1 MINNPTPRYIAAI
14 SSLIVAII
22 SSIVVFLFTQ
32 NYLSAFVDLVVVF
45 LASFLLF
52 NYLLKQFIYQKIQLI
67 YKNIHRFKTESQ
79 SLHQVLENNNQDPIA
94 EVGKEV
100 MDWMKENRR
109 EVNQLKEQASYR
121 REFLGNVSHEL
132 KTPIQSIQGYIHTL
146 LDGALEDKKVNRVFL
161 NKASNGVDRLVE
173 LVEDLTAISEFESNA
188 VSLDFQKFDIIALVN
203 EVFETVEHQAEEKKV
218 TLKIKKQ
225 SPKTAIVVADKTK
238 IRQVITNLIVNAIKY
253 GKKSGAVRVGLYDMD
268 KNFLLEVSDDGEG
281 IAEEHLP
288 RLFERF
294 YRTDKGRSRNE
305 GGSGLGLSIAKHI
318 MEAHRQ
324 TINVRS
330 TIGEGST
337 FGITLKKG

>member
-14 SSLIVAII
+14 SSLVVAII

-32 NYLSAFVDLVVVF
+32 NYLSAFIDLVVVF

-52 NYLLKQFIYQKIQLI
+52 NYLLKQFIYRKIQLI
-67 YKNIHRFKTESQ
+67 YKNIHRFKTESPTIN
-79 SLHQVLENNNQDPIA
+79 QVLDNNQDPIA

-109 EVNQLKEQASYR
+109 EVNQLKEQANYR

-173 LVEDLTAISEFESNA
+173 LVDDLTSISQFESNA
-188 VSLDFQKFDIIALVN
+188 VNLDFQKFDVIALVN
-203 EVFETVEHQAEEKKV
+203 EVFEIVERQAEEKNV
-218 TLKIKKQ
+218 SLSIKKQ
-225 SPKTAIVVADKTK
+225 SPKIAFVLADRSK
-238 IRQVITNLIVNAIKY
+238 IRQVLINLIVNAIKY
-253 GKKSGAVRVGLYDMD
+253 GKKKGYVVVGLYDMD
-268 KNFLLEVSDDGEG
+268 KNLLLEVSDDGEG

-330 TIGEGST
+330 TVGKGST
-337 FGITLKKG
+337 FAITLKKG

>member
-1 MINNPTPRYIAAI
+1 VINNPTPRYIAAI
-14 SSLIVAII
+14 SSLLVSVL
-22 SSIVVFLFTQ
+22 SSVVVFLFTH
-32 NYLSAFVDLVVVF
+32 NYAVAFFNLFVVF
-45 LASFLLF
+45 LVSYLLF
-52 NYLLKQFIYQKIQLI
+52 NYLLRQFIYRKIKLI
-67 YKNIHRFKTESQ
+67 YKNIHRFKTES
-79 SLHQVLENNNQDPIA
+79 SSINEVLENKNQDPIE

-146 LDGALEDKKVNRVFL
+146 LDGALEDKKVNRIFL
-161 NKASNGVDRLVE
+161 EKASNGVDRLVE
-173 LVEDLTAISEFESNA
+173 LVEDLTSIAQFESNA

-203 EVFETVEHQAEEKKV
+203 EVFELVERQAEEKKV
-218 TLKIKKQ
+218 SLKIKKQ
-225 SPKTAIVVADKTK
+225 SPKVAFVVADKSK
-238 IRQVITNLIVNAIKY
+238 IRQVLINLIVNAIKY
-253 GKKSGAVRVGLYDMD
+253 GKKKGFVIVGLDDLD
-268 KNFLLEVSDDGEG
+268 KNLLLEVSDDGEG
-281 IAEEHLP
+281 IAAEHLP

-318 MEAHRQ
+318 MEGHRQ

-330 TIGEGST
+330 TVGEGST
-337 FGITLKKG
+337 FGITLKKA